1 MYISGDGLMILS
13 TPKFQAHLLLIT
25 LFFLILLNQ
34 LAEKNPKVE
43 AFLKDKHLENSLRN
57 AHVTLAHK
65 RSHGVT
71 AVANYGLFL
80 NRQVPV
86 DFTALLF
93 SDKMAALEAYP
104 GSVDGERITS
114 KNQWPHVTLWTGA
127 GVAPKEANM
136 LPELI
141 SEGTATRIDIS
152 PPITISGTLE
162 FF

>member
-1 MYISGDGLMILS
+1 MLML
-13 TPKFQAHLLLIT
+13 LLLIREVMV
-25 LFFLILLNQ
+25 LQLL
-34 LAEKNPKVE
+34 PI
-43 AFLKDKHLENSLRN
+43 
-57 AHVTLAHK
+57 
-65 RSHGVT
+65 T
-71 AVANYGLFL
+71 ACSSIDRF
-80 NRQVPV
+80 PV